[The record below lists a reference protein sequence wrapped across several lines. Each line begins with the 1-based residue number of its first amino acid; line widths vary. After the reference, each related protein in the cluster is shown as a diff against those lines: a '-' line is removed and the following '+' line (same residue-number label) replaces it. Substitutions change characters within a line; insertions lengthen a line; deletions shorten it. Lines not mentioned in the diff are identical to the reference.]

1 MTIDEPV
8 GPRDRSATVA
18 HLSEQIQR
26 ITAEA
31 PTSRPPDQP
40 PGSRDSASG
49 SSRAAGRAGSR
60 AAGRRPTGSKRD
72 AGQPASP
79 GSGSG
84 PAPPGHP
91 DDALGDPEAA
101 ARAICLRLLAAA
113 ARPRAGLAAALAR
126 KGIPS
131 EAAERVL
138 DRLTEVGLIDD
149 EAYAQSFVASRHR
162 HGALGADALR
172 DQLRRKGVD
181 APIAASAVAV
191 VDRDAEY
198 DRARAFLERRVDS
211 AMAHGADTAR
221 RRLLGLLARRGYPAD
236 LAQRVVREA
245 IEGYEAD
252 TDSDADTG
260 WP

>member
-1 MTIDEPV
+1 M
-8 GPRDRSATVA
+8 ALA
-18 HLSEQIQR
+18 QLAEQMQR
-26 ITAEA
+26 IT
-31 PTSRPPDQP
+31 SRPVDRTLKDRKAGPGTGVSRPDGAP
-40 PGSRDSASG
+40 AARTVPGND
-49 SSRAAGRAGSR
+49 
-60 AAGRRPTGSKRD
+60 GRRP
-72 AGQPASP
+72 
-79 GSGSG
+79 
-84 PAPPGHP
+84 APESTVPGHAE
-91 DDALGDPEAA
+91 DDPGDPEAV

-126 KGIPS
+126 KGIPP

-181 APIAASAVAV
+181 PDTARSAVAV

-198 DRARAFLERRVDS
+198 QRARAFLERRVDS
-211 AMAHGADTAR
+211 AMAHGTDTAR

-236 LAQRVVREA
+236 LAQRVVQEVIAAYGAEA
-245 IEGYEAD
+245 E
-252 TDSDADTG
+252 ADTG
-260 WP
+260 WT

>member
-1 MTIDEPV
+1 MTL
-8 GPRDRSATVA
+8 AQLT
-18 HLSEQIQR
+18 EQMQR
-26 ITAEA
+26 ITH
-31 PTSRPPDQP
+31 
-40 PGSRDSASG
+40 
-49 SSRAAGRAGSR
+49 
-60 AAGRRPTGSKRD
+60 
-72 AGQPASP
+72 
-79 GSGSG
+79 
-84 PAPPGHP
+84 PAPAAPPIDRRGSVGSVSEESRSGAGASATRRAPGPGGRTPTPGATAPGHP
-91 DDALGDPEAA
+91 EDDPGDPEAV

-126 KGIPS
+126 KGIPPDV
-131 EAAERVL
+131 AERVL

-181 APIAASAVAV
+181 PQTAMSAVAV

-198 DRARAFLERRVDS
+198 ERAKAFLERRVDS

-236 LAQRVVREA
+236 LAHRVVQEA
-245 IEGYEAD
+245 MAAYGAE
-252 TDSDADTG
+252 TDAG
-260 WP
+260 WS

>member
-1 MTIDEPV
+1 ML
-8 GPRDRSATVA
+8 AQLA
-18 HLSEQIQR
+18 EQMQR
-26 ITAEA
+26 ITDPP
-31 PTSRPPDQP
+31 PTVPPVDRRGAGRSGALVP
-40 PGSRDSASG
+40 EGSRSGGGPSATRTAPG
-49 SSRAAGRAGSR
+49 PGG
-60 AAGRRPTGSKRD
+60 PT
-72 AGQPASP
+72 PEP
-79 GSGSG
+79 G
-84 PAPPGHP
+84 ATAPGHP
-91 DDALGDPEAA
+91 EDDAGDPESV

-126 KGIPS
+126 KGIPPDI
-131 EAAERVL
+131 AERVL

-162 HGALGADALR
+162 HGALGAGALR

-181 APIAASAVAV
+181 PQTAMSAVAV

-198 DRARAFLERRVDS
+198 ERARAFLERRVDS

-236 LAQRVVREA
+236 LAQRVVQEA
-245 IEGYEAD
+245 MAAYGAE
-252 TDSDADTG
+252 TDAG